1 MTLSSI
7 KRKNGHFQENNRYL
21 AEIIQSDRE
30 HIHHES
36 WSMTNNFDKN
46 GRSDTSEVYRLKTI

>member
-7 KRKNGHFQENNRYL
+7 KRKNGHFRENNRYL

-46 GRSDTSEVYRLKTI
+46 GRSVPP